1 MTIRITTALLGM
13 LACVACARPRPAA
26 TIESPDG
33 KLKAVLTLDEGLL
46 NYRLL
51 AGKELLL
58 GPSRLGIVTASAD
71 FSQGLHLDSCTS
83 SFDGFY
89 DYNFPLGRQT
99 VGNKPY
105 RERTLYGRNEA
116 GRRLGVTFR
125 LADDGAAFAYRID
138 GSGCDTVLRECPG
151 FGVVPDARG
160 YLQPLS
166 EGKTGWARTN
176 PGYEEHYDMEVVPG
190 TPSDFGQGWVF
201 PALFRTGEHW
211 LLISETDVDGRYV
224 ASHLSDSLSIE
235 FAHADNNLPEDSVT
249 PVVELPFTSPWR
261 TVAVGETPAAIAEST
276 LAQDLVWPRYKAA
289 AAYTPG
295 KAVWSW
301 LVEDDPGT
309 TCENSRRYID
319 LAAEL
324 GFRYCLIDAL
334 WDTQIGRDKVAELAR
349 YAAGRNVKLILW
361 YNSNGRWND
370 APQGPLHRMDTREAR
385 REELQWLQETGISGI
400 KVDFFGGDKQSGMRL
415 YEELLA
421 DANDFGISV
430 NLHGATLPRGWERMF
445 PNMVTA
451 EAVRGMETS
460 KYDPA
465 KEAARPALSTVAVFT
480 RNVAGPMDFTPTVLN
495 AVMGVHGNRIPRVTT
510 AAFELA
516 LPVVFYSPIQH
527 LGIVPENLPEFPQF
541 VWDYLR
547 DVPTVWDETRCLAG
561 YPGRDAVLARRKGG
575 RWYVAGI
582 NGEERDKTFELVL
595 PTSGRAELIRDK
607 AGERNAVERQS
618 VEIPADGRIS
628 LPVTA
633 YGGFVLIIR

>member
-1 MTIRITTALLGM
+1 MRLLFIPTILLL
-13 LACVACARPRPAA
+13 LASCTHTVGSL
-26 TIESPDG
+26 ESPDG
-33 KLKAVLTLDEGLL
+33 KLEVTLSLDKGALHYTL
-46 NYRLL
+46 SADGQR
-51 AGKELLL
+51 LL
-58 GPSRLGIVTASAD
+58 GPSRLGIVTAVAD
-71 FSQGLHLDSCTS
+71 LSQNLCPDSTAQPIE
-83 SFDGFY
+83 GRY
-89 DYNFPLGRQT
+89 DYTFPFGRQA
-99 VGNKPY
+99 VHAKPF
-105 RERTLYGRNEA
+105 REQTFYVRNA
-116 GRRLGVTFR
+116 DGKRLGISFR
-125 LADDGAAFAYRID
+125 LADDGAAFAYLLE
-138 GSGCDTVLRECPG
+138 GSGCDTVLRECSG
-151 FGVVPDARG
+151 FGVAPDARG

-166 EGKTGWARTN
+166 EGKTGWAHTN
-176 PGYEEHYDMEVVPG
+176 PGYEEHYNTEVIPG

-201 PALFRTGEHW
+201 PALFRTGKHW
-211 LLISETDVDGRYV
+211 LLISETGVDGGYV
-224 ASHLSDSLSIE
+224 ASHLSDSLFIE
-235 FAHADNNLPEDSVT
+235 FAHADNNLPEDPVT
-249 PVVELPFTSPWR
+249 PVVALPFTSPWR

-276 LAQDLVWPRYKAA
+276 LAQDLVRPRFKAA
-289 AAYTPG
+289 TVYAPG

-309 TCENSRRYID
+309 TYENSRRYID
-319 LAAEL
+319 MAAEL

-349 YAAGRNVKLILW
+349 YAADRSVELLLW

-385 REELQWLQETGISGI
+385 REELQWLRETGISGI

-445 PNMVTA
+445 PNMATA

-460 KYDPA
+460 KFDPA
-465 KEAARPALSTVAVFT
+465 KEAARPTLSTVAVFT

-495 AVMGVHGNRIPRVTT
+495 PVMGVHGNRIARVTT

-516 LPVVFYSPIQH
+516 LPVVFHSPIQH

-561 YPGRDAVLARRKGG
+561 YPGRDAVMARRKGET
-575 RWYVAGI
+575 WYVAGI
-582 NGEERDKTFELVL
+582 NGEECGKSFDLVL
-595 PTSGRAELIRDK
+595 PASGRAELILDK
-607 AGERNAVERQS
+607 YGERNAVERRS

-633 YGGFVLIIR
+633 FGGFALVIR